1 MHDYPRDLCG
11 KAQWKGD
18 PMSKIPHTKLLGA
31 SAVAAALLISTPMAG
46 LLAAGG
52 GGGGG
57 GLSPS
62 QSAPSYDPAEEYRFG
77 VTALEEGNYKGAERH
92 FKRATKGDRRNANAH
107 YLLGVTY
114 MRSGDFKKA
123 TRSLATA
130 TKLQPDMVPAHR
142 DLAIAYANSGKKDKA
157 QKVLADLQGMKAQCA
172 GNCANAA
179 EIDQAVT
186 AASGA
191 VNGTAQ
197 NTNFGPDASKLLAAG
212 SGDAAYSE
220 AVALINNGDYAAAL
234 ASLDKAAL
242 AFGPHPDI
250 LTYQGFANRKLG
262 RFETAQG
269 YYSRAL
275 AIAPDHLGA
284 WEYYGELKV
293 ERGDMT
299 GAKEHLAKLES
310 LCSFGCYEADE
321 LRRWIDTADLAQA
334 PARKTPSA

>member
-1 MHDYPRDLCG
+1 MP
-11 KAQWKGD
+11 
-18 PMSKIPHTKLLGA
+18 PHSTHKFLGA
-31 SAVAAALLISTPMAG
+31 SAIAAALLISTPMAG

-57 GLSPS
+57 GGLSPS
-62 QSAPSYDPAEEYRFG
+62 QSTPRYDPAEEYRFG

-123 TRSLATA
+123 SRSLAKA
-130 TKLQPDMVPAHR
+130 VKFKPDMVPAHR
-142 DLAIAYANSGKKDKA
+142 DLAIAYANIGKKDKA
-157 QKVLADLQGMKAQCA
+157 QKVLADLQGMKADCA

-179 EIDQAVT
+179 AIDQAI
-186 AASGA
+186 AQASGA

-197 NTNFGPDASKLLAAG
+197 NTNFGPDASKLLQAN
-212 SGDAAYSE
+212 SGDAAYSA
-220 AVALINNGDYAAAL
+220 AVALINNGDYGMAL
-234 ASLDKAAL
+234 VSLDKAAL

-262 RFETAQG
+262 RFETAEG

-293 ERGDMT
+293 ERGDMN

-334 PARKTPSA
+334 ALRGEPSA